1 MLDRDLG
8 FLNFSVS
15 DTECMK
21 IWCCLCFNE
30 QEDEVEREG
39 GNRLNLIKGED
50 IFGNDGLNDN
60 DIGNDEQSVVC
71 SAAPLGLALP
81 GRERDEQFRLFEEMV
96 RAVRVGAFASW
107 SNTPLSE
114 GESSS
119 AAAVVAAGGLESG
132 AEDSRDFHHKRAKVH
147 SDFE

>member
-1 MLDRDLG
+1 M
-8 FLNFSVS
+8 
-15 DTECMK
+15 
-21 IWCCLCFNE
+21 LCFNE
-30 QEDEVEREG
+30 DDDDVEIEG
-39 GNRLNLIKGED
+39 DNRPYSMKEED
-50 IFGNDGLNDN
+50 ILGNGGLQDN
-60 DIGNDEQSVVC
+60 DVGNEEQSVVG
-71 SAAPLGLALP
+71 SAATLGLALI

-107 SNTPLSE
+107 SNTSRSE

-119 AAAVVAAGGLESG
+119 AAAVGAAGLESG